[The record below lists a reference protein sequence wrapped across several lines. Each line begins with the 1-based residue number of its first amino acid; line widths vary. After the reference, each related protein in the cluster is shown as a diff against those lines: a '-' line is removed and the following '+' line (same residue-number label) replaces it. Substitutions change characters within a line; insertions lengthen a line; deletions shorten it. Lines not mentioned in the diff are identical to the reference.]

1 MSAGKTRRAVLDSE
15 MTSTTDFGQ
24 VYEIAI
30 MGTDGKAKSWDLR
43 PYSLLTV
50 MKKKLEKDP
59 HVIERMAASP
69 RRSEL
74 KSILERHGVI
84 TGRKVD
90 RMKLREPQNISFMDR
105 RMDFSGRPTIGSARK
120 EILDAITSADEII
133 GYNIKADVDRIC
145 YTASLGGYGRQFR
158 AAFRDRTRDL
168 MPEFS
173 HYLGYDGIQFSLQ
186 EALTIMGADE
196 VQEHRALS
204 DCAITIS
211 LMDAMESP
219 PPSYEQVM
227 KAMGGIL
234 EAKEKEKQEW
244 MKSARRSAES
254 AFMAGVCDSFIRRTR
269 RKMEAITAS
278 HLGIERP
285 YSDAGY
291 EALYGPRG
299 DGMPMGYPDDVIGAC
314 ARLKGVTLE
323 RAEKEY
329 FRLARIRGWD
339 LTAYMTPYTAE
350 MQELSR
356 TRNTLEVQSILM
368 AEGKDVTTAQVRA
381 AAAMPPVPRYKNGCR
396 KMNIPERTESR

>member
-1 MSAGKTRRAVLDSE
+1 
-15 MTSTTDFGQ
+15 MTSTTDLGQ

-30 MGTDGKAKSWDLR
+30 MGTDGKAQSWELR

-50 MKKKLEKDP
+50 MKRKLEKDP
-59 HVIERMAASP
+59 HVIERMAASSH
-69 RRSEL
+69 RSEL
-74 KSILERHGVI
+74 KSMLERHGVI

-105 RMDFSGRPTIGSARK
+105 RMDFSGRPTLGAVRN
-120 EILDAITSADEII
+120 EVLEAIRSADEII
-133 GYNIKADVDRIC
+133 GYNIRADVDRIC

-158 AAFRDRTRDL
+158 AAFKDRTRDL

-186 EALTIMGADE
+186 EALTIMKEDV

-204 DCAITIS
+204 DCEITIR
-211 LMDAMESP
+211 LMESMESP

-227 KAMGGIL
+227 EAMGSIL
-234 EAKEKEKQEW
+234 EAKEREKSEW
-244 MKSARRSAES
+244 LEKAHESADS

-269 RKMEAITAS
+269 RKMESITAA
-278 HLGIERP
+278 HLGIEKP
-285 YSDAGY
+285 YSDADY
-291 EALYGPRG
+291 AALYGPKG

-329 FRLARIRGWD
+329 FRLARIREWD
-339 LTAYMTPYTAE
+339 VTGYMTPYTAE
-350 MQELSR
+350 IQELSR

-396 KMNIPERTESR
+396 KMSIPERTESR